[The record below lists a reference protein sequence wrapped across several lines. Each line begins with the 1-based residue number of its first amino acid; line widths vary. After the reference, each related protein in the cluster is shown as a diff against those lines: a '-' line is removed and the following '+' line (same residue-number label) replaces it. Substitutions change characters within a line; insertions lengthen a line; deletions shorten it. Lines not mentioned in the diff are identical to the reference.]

1 MGSGSVGGAFSCDR
15 RVMRMT
21 SDMII
26 RPIAGPP
33 EIEACARMMAASEP
47 WITLRRDY
55 AASLRNLS
63 SPEKEIHLAVRGR
76 DILGFIVLNLHG
88 GFVGY
93 IQSICVAPQ
102 WRSRAVGRKLVA
114 FAEERVFREYPNL
127 FICVSSFN
135 HAAQRFY
142 RNLGYEVVG
151 ELKNFLVDGHSE
163 ILLRKTIG
171 SLTEFRKKRAPG

>member
-1 MGSGSVGGAFSCDR
+1 MK
-15 RVMRMT
+15 MT
-21 SDMII
+21 SDLIM
-26 RPIAGPP
+26 RPIAGPI
-33 EIEACARMMAASEP
+33 EIETCARMMAASEP
-47 WITLRRDY
+47 WVTLKRDY
-55 AASLRNLS
+55 TASLRNLS
-63 SPEKEIHLAVRGR
+63 SPEKEIHVAALDEEV
-76 DILGFIVLNLHG
+76 IGFIVLNLHG

-102 WRSRAVGRKLVA
+102 WWGRGVGRKLVA
-114 FAEERVFREYPNL
+114 FVEERVFREYPNM

-135 HAAQRFY
+135 HGAQRFY

-171 SLTEFRKKRAPG
+171 SLTEFRKKRALV